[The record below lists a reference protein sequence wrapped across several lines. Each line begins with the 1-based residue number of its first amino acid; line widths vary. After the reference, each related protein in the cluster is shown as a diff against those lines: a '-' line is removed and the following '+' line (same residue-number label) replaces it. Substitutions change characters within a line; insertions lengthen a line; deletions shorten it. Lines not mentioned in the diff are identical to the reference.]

1 MFPKV
6 SISSLAYLCRNVS
19 LVLAGCLPFLVPLD
33 AVRNIDLQG
42 LLLIVSGSFAWCAIL
57 LHYRKTF
64 RLVHRLSGAL
74 LAIFVGTCILSFLTN
89 PHYVY
94 DFFGAPYIR
103 LGSAGLLSCVGI
115 GLLAKTVPLKR
126 LLVYLYVIILSLAV
140 ISLPYSLLRFHSLS
154 RIGGVF
160 AQADILG
167 CFVGCGLLFGFGLIS
182 LYPRYCRLMLG
193 SQLFLACILVLTQ
206 TRAVLFLVIVLYI
219 LWSLQTRRAA
229 ALKRVIFSLL
239 AVLLFLFT
247 LHYIAPSRLT
257 NTGYAAQ
264 SISYR
269 LSLQR
274 YALRTSTQKS
284 LLGYGPGNL
293 ADALSCRQIP
303 AGTLQ
308 ATCHQ
313 GYFFN
318 SSHDIFIDRILAI
331 GWIGGLAYLA
341 LVVLAIYKGMRSKQE
356 VRIMTY
362 GVLLI
367 SCYYLTNVT
376 SATLEL
382 LMWVL
387 LMQCLSVNT

>member
-1 MFPKV
+1 M
-6 SISSLAYLCRNVS
+6 S

-42 LLLIVSGSFAWCAIL
+42 LLLIVSGSFAWCAVL
-57 LHYRKTF
+57 LQYRKTL
-64 RLVHRLSGAL
+64 RLKNRLTSVF
-74 LAIFVGTCILSFLTN
+74 LAIFSVACLASFLVN
-89 PHYVY
+89 PHYGY

-103 LGSAGLLSCVGI
+103 LGSASLLACIGI
-115 GLLAKTVPLKR
+115 GLLTKTVPLKR
-126 LLVYLYVIILSLAV
+126 LLVYLYGIIVSLAV
-140 ISLPYSLLRFHSLS
+140 VSVPYSLLRFHSLS

-182 LYPRYCRLMLG
+182 LYPRYCRLILG
-193 SQLFLACILVLTQ
+193 SQLFLTCILVLTQ

-219 LWSLQTRRAA
+219 LWDLQSRRAA
-229 ALKRVIFSLL
+229 ALKRVVMSLI
-239 AVLLFLFT
+239 VIMLLLIT

-264 SISYR
+264 SVSYR
-269 LSLQR
+269 LSLQK
-274 YALRTSTQKS
+274 YGLKVSEQKPVF
-284 LLGYGPGNL
+284 GYGPGNL
-293 ADALSCRQIP
+293 ADALSCQHIP
-303 AGTLQ
+303 AGALQ
-308 ATCHQ
+308 TTCQQ

-318 SSHDIFIDRILAI
+318 SSHNIFIDRVLAI
-331 GWIGGLAYLA
+331 GWVGGLAYLA
-341 LVVLAIYKGMRSKQE
+341 LVILAIYKGMRSKSE

-387 LMQCLSVNT
+387 LIQCLSVTA